1 MPWRPLTDNG
11 AGYLSFYYSDP
22 LARYPVRELT
32 KRSDNK
38 SDPNI
43 ETGTYGLFST
53 CEPHM
58 RNKIVTNG
66 IGSLFFVTRLGDRG
80 RHLTGYY
87 TIGWYTEGV
96 RGAKNK
102 DWALAASQIRL
113 ISPIPLADIAAAVPA
128 CAGRF
133 RTQKPVDAAT
143 TAKLRKIVDSHDDI
157 TDRYVSEVHRIE
169 RFAKSRTGYSYP
181 SWGRFLGF
189 TWDDAAQFYFRGD
202 GAVTAP
208 NSTPSGRWRCVA
220 CGAVVP
226 NAALLKQCPACREMA
241 TLTPFE

>member
-1 MPWRPLTDNG
+1 VDNS

-32 KRSDNK
+32 KRRDNK

-53 CEPHM
+53 CEPQM

-66 IGSLFFVTRLGDRG
+66 TGTLFFVTRLRDRR

-87 TIGWYTEGV
+87 AIGWYTEGV

-102 DWALAASQIRL
+102 DWALAASQIRF
-113 ISPIPLADIAAAVPA
+113 ITPIPLDDIATAVSA

-133 RTQKPVDAAT
+133 RTQRPLDAAS
-143 TAKLRKIVDSHDDI
+143 TARLRKIVDTHDDI
-157 TDRYVSEVHRIE
+157 TDRYVDELHRIE
-169 RFAKSRTGYSYP
+169 RFAKSRTGYAYP
-181 SWGRFLGF
+181 SWGRADGF
-189 TWDDAAQFYFRGD
+189 SWDNAAQFYYQGD
-202 GAVTAP
+202 DAVPAP
-208 NSTPSGRWRCVA
+208 NSTRSGRWRCA
-220 CGAVVP
+220 TCGAVIP
-226 NAALLKQCPACREMA
+226 NAALLKQCPVCREMA
-241 TLTPFE
+241 TLTLYE